1 MHKKIRVGVVFG
13 GRSAEHEVSLL
24 SAKNIVAA
32 LDKKK
37 YEPVLIAITKE
48 GEWHLCD
55 AKKYL
60 LHAHDPKRV
69 RIQKAQNNV
78 ALVAKEMKQELVSLT
93 KKEKHAPIDVIFPV
107 LHGTYGEDG
116 AIQGLLKMAG
126 VPFVGASVLG
136 SAVGMDK
143 DVMKRLLREANIPI
157 ARFITLD
164 AKAAKMKSFSE
175 VVKELGL
182 PFFVKPANLG
192 SSVGVSKV
200 KNKQDYAKAIN
211 LAFQYDRKILIEEFI
226 DGREI
231 ECSVLGNENPIAS
244 LPCEVIAKDEF
255 YSYDAKY
262 MDDSGTVMHIPA
274 KVDKKTMQRVQA
286 ISIQA
291 YKTLYCEG
299 TARVDLFLKKDG
311 TVYVNEINT
320 IPGFTST
327 SAYPKLWAAS
337 GVSMTEI
344 VDKLIQFAIER
355 FEIEKSLKTTFV

>member
-24 SAKNIVAA
+24 SARNIVNA

-55 AKKYL
+55 AEKYL

-69 RIQKAQNNV
+69 RIQKSENNV
-78 ALVAKEMKQELVSLT
+78 ALVAKKMKQELVSLT
-93 KKEKHAPIDVIFPV
+93 KKEKPAPIDVIFPV

-157 ARFITLD
+157 ARFLSLD
-164 AKAAKMKSFSE
+164 AKAAKKKKFEE

-182 PFFVKPANLG
+182 PLFVKPANLG

-200 KNKQDYAKAIN
+200 KNKQDYAKALA
-211 LAFQYDRKILIEEFI
+211 LAFQYDRKILVEEFI

-244 LPCEVIAKDEF
+244 LPGEVIFKDEF
-255 YSYDAKY
+255 HSYDAKY
-262 MDDSGTVMHIPA
+262 MDDSGTEMHVPA
-274 KVDKKTMQRVQA
+274 KVDKKTIQRVQEMA
-286 ISIQA
+286 IKV
-291 YKTLYCEG
+291 YTTLYCEG

-311 TVYVNEINT
+311 TIYVNEINT

-327 SAYPKLWAAS
+327 SAFPKLWEAS
-337 GVSMTEI
+337 GLSMTEV
-344 VDKLIQFAIER
+344 VDRLIKFALER
-355 FEIEKSLKTTFV
+355 FEMEKSLKTTFV